1 MKCLMIKLVMVL
13 LVAGAA
19 AAKDPAP
26 AEQSDE
32 KTIAEGNNAFALELY
47 AKLAEPAFGGGN
59 LFFSPYSI
67 SSALAMAY
75 AGARGQT
82 TQQMADVLHFTLPQ
96 EKLNSAFAALKDQ
109 LSKDDTQSGYELSV
123 ANALWGQKE
132 YRFLEEFIELNRK
145 YYGAGLNEV
154 DFVTAAETARQ
165 KINAWVEKQTR
176 GKIKDLIQS
185 GVLGPL
191 TRLVLTNAIYFKG
204 RWASQF
210 DKDRTKD
217 EPFMVTRD
225 KKVEAALMNQKGRF
239 KYYEQDAFV
248 MLELPYKSEVLS
260 MVVILPRKIDGLAEM
275 TKSLTAE
282 NLKKWLVRMRKRE
295 VIVYLPKF
303 KMTSQFELA
312 GCLGAMGMPDAFSLP
327 PADFSGMTADKELFI
342 SNVIHKAFVAV
353 DEEGTEAA
361 AATGVVMGITAVVQP
376 LVFRADRPFVFMIRD
391 NRSGSI
397 LFIGRVVNPKK

>member
-1 MKCLMIKLVMVL
+1 MKCLMVKLIMVL
-13 LVAGAA
+13 LLAGAA

-82 TQQMADVLHFTLPQ
+82 AQQMADVLHFTLPQ
-96 EKLNSAFAALKDQ
+96 EKLHSAFAGLKDQ
-109 LSKDDTQSGYELSV
+109 LSQDDTQSGYELSV
-123 ANALWGQKE
+123 ANALWGQKG

-154 DFVTAAETARQ
+154 DFVTAAEAARQ

-191 TRLVLTNAIYFKG
+191 TKLVLTNAIYFKG

-239 KYYEQDAFV
+239 KYYEQDAFQ
-248 MLELPYKSEVLS
+248 MLQLPYKGAVLS

-361 AATGVVMGITAVVQP
+361 AATGVVMGITAVVEP

>member
-1 MKCLMIKLVMVL
+1 MKSLVTRLIMVL
-13 LVAGAA
+13 LLAGAA

-47 AKLAEPAFGGGN
+47 AKLAERQGN

-75 AGARGQT
+75 AGARGRT
-82 TQQMADVLHFTLPQ
+82 AQQMADVLHFELPQ
-96 EKLNSAFAALKDQ
+96 EKLHSAFAGLKDQ
-109 LSKDDTQSGYELSV
+109 LGKDDTQSGYELSV
-123 ANALWGQKE
+123 ANALWGQKG

-154 DFVTAAETARQ
+154 DFVKAAEAARQ
-165 KINAWVEKQTR
+165 RINAWVEKQTR
-176 GKIKDLIQS
+176 GKIKDLIQRS
-185 GVLGPL
+185 VLGPL

-204 RWASQF
+204 FWASQF

-217 EPFMVTRD
+217 EPFMVTQD

-239 KYYEQDAFV
+239 KYYEQGAFQ
-248 MLELPYKSEVLS
+248 MLQLPYKGDALS
-260 MVVILPRKIDGLAEM
+260 MVVILPRKIDGLAKV

-295 VIVYLPKF
+295 VIMYLPKF

-361 AATGVVMGITAVVQP
+361 AATGVVMGLTAVVEP

-397 LFIGRVVNPKK
+397 LFLGRVVNPLSNE